1 MLNTSDKLS
10 CLYYPFSRLLD
21 DETLKYLLLIFD
33 SITFMDDVDSDWR
46 AVQLKRMAKENKFY
60 ASFEKLSDDYDML
73 NELQA
78 VQVVDPKTLKAT
90 NSTEV
95 ALATIA
101 DLSDPKFVEIASKPH
116 RFNLP
121 YRSFGAYGLSPAEK
135 PTWQIFRGKI
145 AKPLVEENR
154 FLEEEKW
161 ASHILVPGN
170 EWRHWALS
178 YEAGSAAAVNMYLEA
193 AQELQLTP
201 VTTSQLHHELVLRKL
216 KRVFAEDDNKIELID
231 NAERKKFRTIFAQ
244 GEIIRLFGD
253 LFPISRMDSVS
264 LAEVLK
270 FRDET
275 EELRHKFITDI
286 DDALRVID
294 SDPKTAEYDKE
305 VIEVIRKLKID
316 FEKLEK
322 DLTNVRDKVLPS
334 FTKALMYGTAGGSAM
349 GALVSFLGGLSTAT
363 VVSASALTIIG
374 PFLAEAIDLW
384 NEKRKILKSQP
395 SSVSYL
401 ASISKLVKP

>member
-1 MLNTSDKLS
+1 MSTELNKLS

-21 DETLKYLLLIFD
+21 DGALKYLLLIFD
-33 SITFMDDVDSDWR
+33 SVTFLDDVDADWR
-46 AVQLKRMAKENKFY
+46 AFQFERLAEENKYFTLY
-60 ASFEKLSDDYDML
+60 KELIDDYDKL

-78 VQVVDPKTLKAT
+78 VQVIDPKILKTT
-90 NSTEV
+90 NSNAV

-101 DLSDPKFVEIASKPH
+101 DLSDPEFVEIASKPH

-121 YRSFGAYGLSPAEK
+121 YRPFGAYGLSPSEK

-145 AKPLVEENR
+145 AKPLVEESR

-216 KRVFAEDDNKIELID
+216 KRIFAEDDNEIELID
-231 NAERKKFRTIFAQ
+231 STERKRFRMIFAQ
-244 GEIIRLFGD
+244 GEIIRLFGV
-253 LFPISRMDSVS
+253 LFPISQMDTIS
-264 LAEVLK
+264 LTEILK
-270 FRDET
+270 FRVET
-275 EELRHKFITDI
+275 QELRHKFITDI

-294 SDPKTAEYDKE
+294 SDPETAEYDKE
-305 VIEVIRKLKID
+305 VIEVFKKLKAD

-322 DLTNVRDKVLPS
+322 DLTDVRDKILPS
-334 FTKALMYGTAGGSAM
+334 FAKALIYGSAGGA
-349 GALVSFLGGLSTAT
+349 GIGTLVSFLGGLSPAS
-363 VVSASALTIIG
+363 VVSASALTIIA
-374 PFLAEAIDLW
+374 PFLTEAIDLW
-384 NEKRKILKSQP
+384 NEKRKILKAQP

-401 ASISKLVKP
+401 ASVSKKLGG